1 LTTPAISVG
10 IGPAQENPQPIMP
23 PKVDPYATSR
33 ARAVDIALILLAILI
48 IALVI
53 FTAPRHHS
61 SNPGVFTPPA
71 AVKAP
76 VMLAS
81 HADP

>member
-1 LTTPAISVG
+1 
-10 IGPAQENPQPIMP
+10 MP
-23 PKVDPYATSR
+23 PKLDPYATPR

-48 IALVI
+48 IALTI

-61 SNPGVFTPPA
+61 SDAGKLNQPA
-71 AVKAP
+71 ANNNP

-81 HADP
+81 QADHQPSRLP

>member
-1 LTTPAISVG
+1 
-10 IGPAQENPQPIMP
+10 MP
-23 PKVDPYATSR
+23 PKADPYATPR
-33 ARAVDIALILLAILI
+33 ARAVDLALILLAILI
-48 IALVI
+48 IALTI

-61 SNPGVFTPPA
+61 SAPGAINPP

-81 HADP
+81 GADH